1 MTASLPADPRP
12 DSERCNEHHSEC
24 HSDRPATSLP
34 LRLKAGCK
42 INLYLHIT
50 GVREDGYHELDTLF
64 YPLSEPSDTLELEAG
79 TPGSG
84 LTLLCERADLCTE
97 RNTLHKAWRM
107 FGEAT
112 GFQPDLRLTLTK
124 GVPDGAGLGGG
135 SADAAVFLNYLNT
148 AAGNAALDA
157 DALNALAARIG
168 ADVPFFLNNVP
179 ARATGIGEKLVP
191 DNVDLSGF
199 ILLLACPPEHVST
212 PWAFKAWDE
221 SRSGKVGKNGPDQL
235 TLPAHMYTRPSSR
248 ALWLFNSF
256 ESVVFAAFPKLRAY
270 KGSLIRHGAA
280 AVVMSGSGASLFALY
295 REMEKAMQASDFLAR
310 EGVRTFIHHL

>member
-1 MTASLPADPRP
+1 MIASIPADSR
-12 DSERCNEHHSEC
+12 SESKRCNEHHSN
-24 HSDRPATSLP
+24 RTAPALP

-42 INLYLHIT
+42 INLYLRIT
-50 GVREDGYHELDTLF
+50 GIREDGYHELDTLF

-84 LTLLCERADLCTE
+84 LTLVCERADLCTE
-97 RNTLHKAWRM
+97 RNTLHKAWRL

-112 GFQPDLRLTLTK
+112 GYSPDLCLTLTK

-135 SADAAVFLNYLNT
+135 SADAAVFLNYLN
-148 AAGNAALDA
+148 ASAGKAALDA

-191 DNVDLSGF
+191 SEVDLSGF
-199 ILLLACPPEHVST
+199 TLVLACPPEHVST

-221 SRSGKVGKNGPDQL
+221 SQACKAGNEAKDRL
-235 TLPAHMYTRPSSR
+235 TLSAHMYTRPSSR

-295 REMEKAMQASDFLAR
+295 RETEKAMQASDALAR